1 MHPIALRQR
10 LEIMLGFTGFFTAI
24 TLISTIVG
32 IVQGETGLGPSLL
45 LLVCATLFLT
55 AYRKWRRLADPAPA
69 AFTSQ
74 G

>member
-24 TLISTIVG
+24 ALLGAIAG
-32 IVQGETGLGPSLL
+32 IIQGETGLGPSLV
-45 LLVCATLFLT
+45 LLVCAALFLIT
-55 AYRKWRRLADPAPA
+55 YRKWRRLADPAP
-69 AFTSQ
+69 TTTTTQ